1 MVGII
6 AGFCTGNLPYS
17 GIPHLAISPER
28 PPQRLQNFN
37 KTKPGSLGKLF
48 GLHHEQGPLAMRFM
62 QAAASAAIITL
73 LSAVGATAKPVAT
86 TAETNLRKSPGT
98 NSEIVTLIPKGTT
111 VEVGKCTSGWCE
123 ASVDGKD
130 GFVIGRNVGMGPRPA
145 PRGGP
150 GPEVVE
156 DEEVVEGPVYARPPG
171 YYRPYPYYG
180 YYGYYRPW
188 GYGWGWR
195 W

>member
-1 MVGII
+1 M
-6 AGFCTGNLPYS
+6 FC
-17 GIPHLAISPER
+17 R
-28 PPQRLQNFN
+28 D
-37 KTKPGSLGKLF
+37 
-48 GLHHEQGPLAMRFM
+48 HHEQGPLAMRFV

-98 NSEIVTLIPKGTT
+98 DSEVVTLIPKGTT
-111 VEVGKCTSGWCE
+111 VEVGKCTNGWCE

-150 GPEVVE
+150 GPQVVE
-156 DEEVVEGPVYARPPG
+156 EEEVVEGPVYARPYA
-171 YYRPYPYYG
+171 YYGG

-195 W
+195 GGW